1 MFVIPAIDLH
11 RGRCVRLSQGSFAE
25 VVTYSAD
32 PVTVARGYAER
43 GASRIHLVDLDSA
56 AETGDNAAAIEQVL
70 AAGVAVQVAGGVR
83 TADQAQRWLEAG
95 AAAVVMGTAAIQ
107 TPEVVARC
115 AKTWRGKILVALDV
129 RGGRVATTGWTV
141 TSEQSAAQLI
151 ERWNQ
156 LPLAGIVLT
165 AIERDGTF
173 GGPDLAL
180 LRQVLASSKHPVTY
194 SGGVGSLDDVRAIA
208 EAGAASLIVGKA
220 LYEGRFRLEEAI
232 AAS

>member
-1 MFVIPAIDLH
+1 
-11 RGRCVRLSQGSFAE
+11 
-25 VVTYSAD
+25 
-32 PVTVARGYAER
+32 
-43 GASRIHLVDLDSA
+43 
-56 AETGDNAAAIEQVL
+56 
-70 AAGVAVQVAGGVR
+70 
-83 TADQAQRWLEAG
+83 
-95 AAAVVMGTAAIQ
+95 
-107 TPEVVARC
+107 
-115 AKTWRGKILVALDV
+115 
-129 RGGRVATTGWTV
+129 V